1 MIKSGMANAARAM
14 ALVGT
19 VTVLGIVASLPPAY
33 GQDEGPQTKKSEE
46 QVASL
51 VALWQKYYLG
61 EVGIPAR
68 RAAFARFM
76 AKTPQPTRVQIKRV
90 DADGVEADMIWPA
103 RLHHAFGKRAI
114 LLIHGGGFYSGSL
127 RTHRVLAAS
136 LAKATSADVMLID
149 YRLAPESQFPAQID
163 DALNAY
169 RWLLAEGYRNDNVI
183 IAGDAAGGNIAI
195 ETTLRQMQ
203 VKGPLP
209 AAVITIS
216 ALTDLAATGA
226 SMNSETID
234 DPLIGRAEIE
244 TVRKAYLGYH
254 SPTEPVVSPLY
265 ADLSGFPPL
274 LMQVGSREA
283 LKDDTL
289 RLADNAR
296 KKGVDVSVEVW
307 PGMIHEWQLFPFLLD
322 DARRSNQKIA
332 DYAIRHFADKPEE

>member
-1 MIKSGMANAARAM
+1 MSKQGIVHAGRALIFAGAA
-14 ALVGT
+14 
-19 VTVLGIVASLPPAY
+19 TVLGIVVSLSPAFALDEAS
-33 GQDEGPQTKKSEE
+33 QTKQSEQ
-46 QVASL
+46 QVANL
-51 VALWQKYYLG
+51 IALWNKYYLN
-61 EVGIPAR
+61 EEGIAAR

-76 AKTPQPTRVQIKRV
+76 AKTPQPTRVQIKHV
-90 DADGVEADMIWPA
+90 DADGVDADLIWPA
-103 RLHHAFGKRAI
+103 RLHHPVGKRAI

-136 LAKATSADVMLID
+136 LAKAASAEVLLID
-149 YRLAPESQFPAQID
+149 YRLSPESQFPAQID

-169 RWLLAEGYRNDNVI
+169 RWLLAQGYRNDNVI
-183 IAGDAAGGNIAI
+183 ISGDAAGGNIAI

-203 VKGPLP
+203 VKEPLP
-209 AAVITIS
+209 AAVIVMS
-216 ALTDLAATGA
+216 PLTDLAATGT
-226 SMNSETID
+226 SMNSD
-234 DPLIGRAEIE
+234 NNSDPLIGKAEIE
-244 TVRKAYLGYH
+244 TIRNAYLGYH
-254 SPTEPVVSPLY
+254 SPTEPEVSPLY

-322 DARRSNQKIA
+322 DARRANQHIA
-332 DYAIRHFADKPEE
+332 DYAIKHFADKPEE